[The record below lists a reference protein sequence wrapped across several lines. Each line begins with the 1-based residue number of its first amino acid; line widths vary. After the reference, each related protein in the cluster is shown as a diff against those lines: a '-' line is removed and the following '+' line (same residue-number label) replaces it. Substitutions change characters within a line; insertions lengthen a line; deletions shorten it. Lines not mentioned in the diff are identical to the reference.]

1 MKIDF
6 LGTYS
11 SLQRVITPS
20 HPKSAEPS
28 PSSFEQHLVTSEPQ
42 PEAPAS
48 PKISSPEPKVKKE
61 EVDTFPR
68 ARFSPDRPELVLPSN
83 NEVIPP
89 EIKEAP
95 PVTPSPLTPPN
106 ILDARRIRVGDAFE
120 STTLRERMS
129 AVHSLVGKAGGDHG
143 VDPALGMAVVS
154 AESSFNAKAVSKDG
168 HTTKGLFQLQDSTG
182 MRMMDRLKLGSKYDP
197 FDPKMNVNV
206 GVGYLRYLHDVFS
219 QPTTLKKGLVT
230 HGAANSASLEKLAV
244 AAFNAGEGRVAG
256 AQRRA
261 QQAGL
266 DPSRY
271 ENVERYLPESTRRY
285 VSKVS
290 TLKDSFDPPIG

>member
-11 SLQRVITPS
+11 SLQRVLTP
-20 HPKSAEPS
+20 PKAKNPEAAP
-28 PSSFEQHLVTSEPQ
+28 SFEQHLVEPQTEPQ
-42 PEAPAS
+42 PPSTPSRVETKTRSFEEA
-48 PKISSPEPKVKKE
+48 
-61 EVDTFPR
+61 DLLPR
-68 ARFSPDRPELVLPSN
+68 ARFSPDRPQLVLPQDK
-83 NEVIPP
+83 EIEPP
-89 EIKEAP
+89 QMEEP
-95 PVTPSPLTPPN
+95 QPVSPSPLTPPN
-106 ILDARRIRVGDAFE
+106 LLDVRRIKVGGAFE

-129 AVHSLVGKAGGDHG
+129 AVHSLVGKAGGEQG
-143 VDPALGMAVVS
+143 IDPALGMAVVS
-154 AESSFNAKAVSKDG
+154 AESSFNAKAISKDG
-168 HTTKGLFQLQDSTG
+168 HTTKGLFQLRDSTG
-182 MRMMDRLKLGSKYDP
+182 MRMMDRMKLGAKYDP
-197 FDPKMNVNV
+197 FNPELNVNV

-219 QPTTLKKGLVT
+219 QSTTLKKGLVT

-261 QQAGL
+261 SQAGL

-271 ENVERYLPESTRRY
+271 ENVEKYLPESTRRY

-290 TLKDSFDPPIG
+290 QLKDSFDPPIG